1 VEFCRYL
8 ARPLTSPAR
17 VALAV
22 CIGVLAA
29 AAPAAPAFAQ
39 ALPKLSEPVHD
50 FAGVLDDAS
59 MRELDR
65 RIRALQAQTPTH
77 DVVVVV
83 TVKSLDPYDTIEEY
97 AVRLFEQAGIGDK
110 ERDNGLL
117 ILLAPNDRQVRIEV
131 GYELEQFVT
140 DGFAGDTIRQEMLP
154 AFRGGN
160 YGAGVLAG
168 ATRVINRIAEGREVV
183 LADVPKPVRQHD
195 DFPWATLLPIGIV
208 LIVII
213 VQAIKGGGRPGGRRR
228 GPWWGGF
235 GGPFGGGFGGLG
247 GRGGF
252 GGFGGLGRG
261 GGGGFGGFGGGWS
274 GGGGASGRW

>member
-1 VEFCRYL
+1 V
-8 ARPLTSPAR
+8 
-17 VALAV
+17 AV
-22 CIGVLAA
+22 CLGLLAA
-29 AAPAAPAFAQ
+29 AAPAAPVFAQ
-39 ALPKLSEPVHD
+39 ALPKLSQPVHD

-59 MRELDR
+59 VRELDR
-65 RIRALQAQTPTH
+65 RIRALQSQTPTH

-83 TVKSLDPYDTIEEY
+83 TVKSLEPYDTIEEY

-168 ATRVINRIAEGREVV
+168 TTRVINRIAEGREVT
-183 LADVPKPVRQHD
+183 LTDVPKPVRQQD
-195 DFPWATLLPIGIV
+195 EFPWATLLPIGIV

-213 VQAIKGGGRPGGRRR
+213 VQAIRGGGPPAGRRR